1 LQGCRL
7 HQLEALAR
15 ARLRQILFEIVP
27 RFVDSPGW
35 QAADRFLTRPCAARG
50 LIPRRIDVERR
61 PESTPDGALGLQGL
75 PPDDAIVLA
84 PELNEAA

>member
-1 LQGCRL
+1 MG
-7 HQLEALAR
+7 ALATQYR
-15 ARLRQILFEIVP
+15 CFAAARLRQILFEIVP